1 MFSRTGA
8 AGELCREPPRRRGR
22 TPPKS
27 GTVSSSALPFAL
39 IRSSATGFTVYRV
52 TGQGQP
58 SDERKAYGSRYRRT
72 PRSGRARSVLVI
84 GLDGPVTAIDF
95 HDHVVAHVDDR
106 ANGFFGEQWAG
117 KRECH
122 ARLGLVSLN
131 GSGRSQDLN
140 ELRPG
145 ATWLQTA
152 TGTEIGLALLVRSP
166 GPCARQRDHARESQ
180 DQRPP
185 TACHQ

>member
-22 TPPKS
+22 TPPIS
-27 GTVSSSALPFAL
+27 GTVSSSTLPFAR

-58 SDERKAYGSRYRRT
+58 SDERKAYGS
-72 PRSGRARSVLVI
+72 PSVLVI

-106 ANGFFGEQWAG
+106 ANGFFAEQWAG
-117 KRECH
+117 KGECH
-122 ARLGLVSLN
+122 ARLGQVGLN
-131 GSGRSQDLN
+131 GNWRSQDLN
-140 ELRPG
+140 EVRPR
-145 ATWLQTA
+145 AARLQSA
-152 TGTEIGLALLVRSP
+152 TGIEIDLALPVRPP
-166 GPCARQRDHARESQ
+166 GPCARQRNDARDSQ
-180 DQRPP
+180 DQRP
-185 TACHQ
+185 

>member
-22 TPPKS
+22 TPPIS

-58 SDERKAYGSRYRRT
+58 SDERKAYGSRYRRA

-95 HDHVVAHVDDR
+95 HDHVVAHVYDR
-106 ANGFFGEQWAG
+106 PNRFLGKDRAG

-122 ARLGLVSLN
+122 PRHGLVGLDR
-131 GSGRSQDLN
+131 GGRSPDLN

-145 ATWLQTA
+145 ATWLHAA
-152 TGTEIGLALLVRSP
+152 TGSEIGLALLVRSP
-166 GPCARQRDHARESQ
+166 GPCARHRDHTGESQ
-180 DQRPP
+180 DQRSP